1 MLAARQWAVACEPLA
16 LPNPREFKEDRM
28 NKELSIAF
36 GLALLASSA
45 LAGAPPPAPTL
56 FTVTPLVSDQPG
68 MAPNIDPDL
77 VNPWGLSQFPGDPIW
92 VSDNG
97 TDLSTLYD
105 PNSGVKSPLIVNI
118 PMGAPTGTVAIP
130 AGNGF
135 VVSEGANSGESA
147 FLFDTES
154 GAIEGWN
161 PNVDLN
167 NAIVAYD
174 GSPAGSVYKGLAY
187 DPASNH
193 IFAADFHNNKVEI
206 RDNTF
211 ALVKAFTDR
220 NLPKRYA
227 PFDVAVF
234 NGKLYVAF
242 ALREKNGDDEVDG
255 KGLGYVDVFTT
266 KGKFVKTLIAN
277 GPLNAPWGLA
287 IAPSNFG
294 SLAGTLLVG
303 NFGDGRINAFDPNT
317 GTLIE
322 TLHSSKRKEI
332 AIDGL
337 WALDD
342 TGNGSITFSAGP
354 GGEAHGLI
362 GLITPQ

>member
-1 MLAARQWAVACEPLA
+1 MK
-16 LPNPREFKEDRM
+16 RE
-28 NKELSIAF
+28 LTIAI
-36 GLALLASSA
+36 GLALLAIPA
-45 LAGAPPPAPTL
+45 TAGSPPPAHPI
-56 FTVTPLVSDQPG
+56 FNVVPLVSDQAG
-68 MAPNIDPDL
+68 MAPNVDPAL
-77 VNPWGLSQFPGDPIW
+77 VNPWGLSQFPNDDIW
-92 VSDNG
+92 VSDNA

-105 PNSGVKSPLIVNI
+105 PNSGAKTPLNVNI

-130 AGNGF
+130 AGNGY
-135 VVSEGANSGESA
+135 VVSEGANSGESL
-147 FLFDTES
+147 FLFDSES
-154 GAIEGWN
+154 GAITGWA
-161 PNVDLN
+161 PNVDVN

-174 GSPAGSVYKGLAY
+174 GSAAGSVYKGLAY
-187 DPASNH
+187 DPASNN

-206 RDNTF
+206 HDSTF
-211 ALVKAFTDR
+211 ALVKSFTDK

-287 IAPSNFG
+287 IAPSSFG
-294 SLAGTLLVG
+294 ALAGTLLVG
-303 NFGDGRINAFDPNT
+303 NFGDGRINAFDLNT

-332 AIDGL
+332 EIEGL

-354 GGEAHGLI
+354 GDETHGLI

>member
-1 MLAARQWAVACEPLA
+1 MKRKLSVAL
-16 LPNPREFKEDRM
+16 
-28 NKELSIAF
+28 

-45 LAGAPPPAPTL
+45 LAGSPPPAHPL

-68 MAPNIDPDL
+68 MAPNTDPDL
-77 VNPWGLSQFPGDPIW
+77 VNPWGLSQFPGNPLW

-105 PNSGVKSPLIVNI
+105 PNTGAKVALNVNI

-130 AGNGF
+130 SGNGF
-135 VVSEGANSGESA
+135 VVSKGANSGESA

-161 PNVDLN
+161 SNVDVN

-174 GSPAGSVYKGLAY
+174 GSAAGSVYKGLAY

-211 ALVKAFTDR
+211 ALVKAFTDK

-242 ALREKNGDDEVDG
+242 ALREKHGDDEVDG

-277 GPLNAPWGLA
+277 GPLNAPWGMA

-294 SLAGTLLVG
+294 SLAGALLVG
-303 NFGDGRINAFDPNT
+303 NFGDGHISAFDLNT
-317 GTLIE
+317 GTLLE

-332 AIDGL
+332 SIDGL

-354 GGEAHGLI
+354 GGEAHGLV
-362 GLITPQ
+362 GLITPN

>member
-1 MLAARQWAVACEPLA
+1 MKK
-16 LPNPREFKEDRM
+16 EFR
-28 NKELSIAF
+28 IAF
-36 GLALLASSA
+36 GLMLLASPA
-45 LAGAPPPAPTL
+45 MAGGHPPADTL
-56 FTVTPLVSDQPG
+56 FTMTPLVSDQPG
-68 MAPNIDPDL
+68 VAPNTDPDL
-77 VNPWGLSQFPGDPIW
+77 VNPWGLSQFPNDPLW

-105 PNSGVKSPLIVNI
+105 PNTGAKVALDVNI
-118 PMGAPTGTVAIP
+118 PLGAPTGTVAIP
-130 AGNGF
+130 PGNGF
-135 VVSEGANSGESA
+135 VVTKGAASGESA

-161 PNVDLN
+161 SSVDLN

-174 GSPAGSVYKGLAY
+174 GSAAGSVYKGLAY

-193 IFAADFHNNKVEI
+193 IFAADFANNKVEI

-211 ALVKAFTDR
+211 ALVKAFTDKS
-220 NLPKRYA
+220 LPKRYA

-242 ALREKNGDDEVDG
+242 ALREKHGDDEVDG

-266 KGKFVKTLIAN
+266 KGKFLKTLIAN

-294 SLAGTLLVG
+294 SFAGDLLVG
-303 NFGDGRINAFDPNT
+303 NFGDGRINAFDLNS
-317 GTLIE
+317 GTLLG
-322 TLHSSKRKEI
+322 TLHSSKHKEI
-332 AIDGL
+332 SIDGL

-354 GGEAHGLI
+354 GGEAHGLL
-362 GLITPQ
+362 GLITPK

>member
-1 MLAARQWAVACEPLA
+1 MKREVRIA
-16 LPNPREFKEDRM
+16 L
-28 NKELSIAF
+28 
-36 GLALLASSA
+36 GLALLASPA
-45 LAGAPPPAPTL
+45 LAGGTPPADTL
-56 FTVTPLVSDQPG
+56 YAVTPLVSDQAG
-68 MAPNIDPDL
+68 MAPNVDPDL
-77 VNPWGLSQFPGDPIW
+77 VNPWGLSQFPGEPIW

-105 PNSGVKSPLIVNI
+105 PNTGVKAALDVNI
-118 PMGAPTGTVAIP
+118 PLGAPTGTVAIP

-167 NAIVAYD
+167 NAVVAYD
-174 GSPAGSVYKGLAY
+174 GSSAGSVYKGLAY

-206 RDNTF
+206 RDSTF
-211 ALVKAFTDR
+211 ALVKSFTDK
-220 NLPKRYA
+220 NLPKNYA

-234 NGKLYVAF
+234 NDKLYVAF
-242 ALREKNGDDEVDG
+242 AKREKHGDDEVDG

-277 GPLNAPWGLA
+277 GPLNAPWGMA
-287 IAPSNFG
+287 IAPSSFG
-294 SLAGTLLVG
+294 TLAGALLVG
-303 NFGDGRINAFDPNT
+303 NFGDGHINAFDANT

-322 TLHSSKRKEI
+322 TLHSSKHKEI
-332 AIDGL
+332 SIDGL

>member
-1 MLAARQWAVACEPLA
+1 V
-16 LPNPREFKEDRM
+16 
-28 NKELSIAF
+28 
-36 GLALLASSA
+36 
-45 LAGAPPPAPTL
+45 
-56 FTVTPLVSDQPG
+56 VT
-68 MAPNIDPDL
+68 
-77 VNPWGLSQFPGDPIW
+77 
-92 VSDNG
+92 
-97 TDLSTLYD
+97 
-105 PNSGVKSPLIVNI
+105 
-118 PMGAPTGTVAIP
+118 
-130 AGNGF
+130 
-135 VVSEGANSGESA
+135 EGANSGESL

-161 PNVDLN
+161 SSVDLN

-174 GSPAGSVYKGLAY
+174 GSAAGSVYKGLAY

-193 IFAADFHNNKVEI
+193 IFAADFHNNKIEI

-242 ALREKNGDDEVDG
+242 ALRQRHGNDEVDG
-255 KGLGYVDVFTT
+255 KGLGYIDVFTT

-287 IAPSNFG
+287 IAPSSFG
-294 SLAGTLLVG
+294 SLAGALLVG
-303 NFGDGRINAFDPNT
+303 NFGDGHISAFDANT
-317 GTLIE
+317 GALLE
-322 TLHSSKRKEI
+322 TLHSSRHKEI
-332 AIDGL
+332 SIDGL

-342 TGNGSITFSAGP
+342 TGNGSITFSSGP
-354 GGEAHGLI
+354 GGEAHGLV